1 MSKVLTGLI
10 VYSPLLL
17 KDWESLYTPLKE
29 EFMKLHS
36 LMLGSVLLLLAAC
49 KENQTFR
56 NQFKL
61 PDSTSP
67 VTSDQDLTKIYS
79 LKKIGYRCD
88 LITDSEV
95 KDIFI
100 RINYGE
106 EPMKLT
112 FHDYKEDGN
121 ISVVFASIANFKINS
136 AEMAKAPAPKGS
148 FKWIG
153 ETGVIVD
160 EKINEMGESIRAANV
175 KVTFN
180 ADPLDETVEID
191 QKIEAQGVKVDTKII
206 VDMKVSGKFE
216 VSELVRTEP
225 TKFERRDFRDLATFE
240 NCEEIEAL
248 QIGIK

>member
-1 MSKVLTGLI
+1 
-10 VYSPLLL
+10 
-17 KDWESLYTPLKE
+17 
-29 EFMKLHS
+29 MKLHS
-36 LMLGSVLLLLAAC
+36 LMLGSVLLLTAAC

-56 NQFKL
+56 NQIKL
-61 PDSTSP
+61 PDNTSP
-67 VTSDQDLTKIYS
+67 VTSGQDLTKIYS

-95 KDIFI
+95 KDIFV

-112 FHDYKEDGN
+112 FHDFKEDGA
-121 ISVVFASIANFKINS
+121 ISVVFAAINNYKINS
-136 AEMAKAPAPKGS
+136 VEMAKAPAAKGS

-153 ETGVIVD
+153 ESGVIVD
-160 EKINEMGESIRAANV
+160 QKINDQGESIRAANV

-180 ADPLDETVEID
+180 ADPLDEAVEID

-206 VDMKVSGKFE
+206 VDMKITGKFE

>member
-1 MSKVLTGLI
+1 
-10 VYSPLLL
+10 
-17 KDWESLYTPLKE
+17 
-29 EFMKLHS
+29 MKLHS
-36 LMLGSVLLLLAAC
+36 FMLGSVLLLSAAC

-56 NQFKL
+56 KQIKL
-61 PDSTSP
+61 PDTTSP
-67 VTSDQDLTKIYS
+67 VTSGQDLTKVYS

-88 LITDSEV
+88 LITESEV
-95 KDIFI
+95 KDIFV

-106 EPMKLT
+106 EPMKLS
-112 FHDYKEDGN
+112 FHDYQEDGN
-121 ISVVFASIANFKINS
+121 ISVVFATIANFKINS

-160 EKINEMGESIRAANV
+160 QKINEMGESIRAANV

-180 ADPLDETVEID
+180 ADPLDEAVETER
-191 QKIEAQGVKVDTKII
+191 KLEADGIKVDSKIV
-206 VDMKVSGKFE
+206 VDMKISGKFE

-248 QIGIK
+248 QIGLK